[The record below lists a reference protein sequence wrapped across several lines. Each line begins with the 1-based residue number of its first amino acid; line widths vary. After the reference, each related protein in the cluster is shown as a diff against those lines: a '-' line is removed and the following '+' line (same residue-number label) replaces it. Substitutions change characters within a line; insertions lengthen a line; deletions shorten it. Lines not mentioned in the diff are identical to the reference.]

1 MVKHVYYKKQ
11 ATDGSWHSVAKM
23 DKQAQLN
30 RRREIALKKREQD
43 RKHRI
48 VLEYFNIKYPVLYQ
62 EAIKYYTDL
71 NQQYPNVKDLRKTA
85 GFKHFKATTTSTDTM
100 VLKIPMVNIQN
111 EAKGTLPEGTS
122 VEINTNAEETI
133 DTIFPD
139 INTNAEETIDTIF
152 PDIDMNDLVSE
163 IPQQFIDNII
173 QDLRADP
180 NLRELMDEVEDQV
193 NKETEEEKDPDI
205 DIEFENDD
213 SLENELW

>member
-1 MVKHVYYKKQ
+1 
-11 ATDGSWHSVAKM
+11 M
-23 DKQAQLN
+23 DKQTQLN

-62 EAIKYYTDL
+62 EAIKYYTGL
-71 NQQYPNVKDLRKTA
+71 NLQYPNVKDLRKTA
-85 GFKHFKATTTSTDTM
+85 GFKHFKETTTSTDTM

-111 EAKGTLPEGTS
+111 EAKGTIPMVNIQNEAKGTS
-122 VEINTNAEETI
+122 VE
-133 DTIFPD
+133 

-163 IPQQFIDNII
+163 IPQEFVDNII

-193 NKETEEEKDPDI
+193 NKETEEEKDSDI

-213 SLENELW
+213 RLENELW

>member
-1 MVKHVYYKKQ
+1 
-11 ATDGSWHSVAKM
+11 M
-23 DKQAQLN
+23 DKQTQLN

-62 EAIKYYTDL
+62 EAIKYYTGL
-71 NQQYPNVKDLRKTA
+71 NLQYANVKDLRKTA
-85 GFKHFKATTTSTDTM
+85 GFKHFKETTVSTDTM

-111 EAKGTLPEGTS
+111 EAKGTS
-122 VEINTNAEETI
+122 VE
-133 DTIFPD
+133 

-180 NLRELMDEVEDQV
+180 DLRELMDEVEDQV

-205 DIEFENDD
+205 DIEF
-213 SLENELW
+213 

>member
-1 MVKHVYYKKQ
+1 
-11 ATDGSWHSVAKM
+11 M
-23 DKQAQLN
+23 DKQTLLS

-62 EAIKYYTDL
+62 EAIKYYTGL
-71 NQQYPNVKDLRKTA
+71 NLQYPNVKDLRKTA
-85 GFKHFKATTTSTDTM
+85 GFRHFKETTPSIDTM
-100 VLKIPMVNIQN
+100 VLKIPMANIQN
-111 EAKGTLPEGTS
+111 EAKGTLPERTS
-122 VEINTNAEETI
+122 VE
-133 DTIFPD
+133 

-180 NLRELMDEVEDQV
+180 DLRKLMDEVEDQV
-193 NKETEEEKDPDI
+193 NKETKEKDPDI

-213 SLENELW
+213 RLENELW